1 VAKLAESGSIQ
12 QVDIR
17 SVFPKE
23 DANFTPWL
31 GSDEGMKLLSDTIGL
46 ELRKVKTEGGGE
58 G

>member
-1 VAKLAESGSIQ
+1 VAKLAEPGSIQ

-46 ELRKVKTEGGGE
+46 ELRK
-58 G
+58 

>member
-1 VAKLAESGSIQ
+1 MAKLAEPGSIQ

-17 SVFPKE
+17 SVFQKE
-23 DANFTPWL
+23 DANITPWL